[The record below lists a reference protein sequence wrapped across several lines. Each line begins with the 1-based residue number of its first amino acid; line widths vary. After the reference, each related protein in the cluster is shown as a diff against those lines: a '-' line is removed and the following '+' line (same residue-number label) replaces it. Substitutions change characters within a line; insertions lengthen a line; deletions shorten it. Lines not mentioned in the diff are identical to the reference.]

1 MKLLKSVLKVMT
13 AGCYILIFITIV
25 LLSPIL
31 VGKRPMIVLS
41 GSMEPTF
48 QQGSLIY
55 MEKAE
60 FDEIKAGDIVS
71 YGREEIVSHRVIGKM
86 NQTKSLLTRGDANET
101 IDPEV
106 PAKGIVGR
114 IWEGVYIPYA
124 GFLFYGLRKPQI
136 IMVLV
141 MILILDMLISF
152 PESCKKMEIG
162 NKNHE
167 KSTASI
173 L

>member
-13 AGCYILIFITIV
+13 AGCYILIITIV

-86 NQTKSLLTRGDANET
+86 NQTKSLLTRGDAYESF
-101 IDPEV
+101 DPEV
-106 PAKGIVGR
+106 RALGIVG
-114 IWEGVYIPYA
+114 
-124 GFLFYGLRKPQI
+124 
-136 IMVLV
+136 
-141 MILILDMLISF
+141 
-152 PESCKKMEIG
+152 
-162 NKNHE
+162 
-167 KSTASI
+167 
-173 L
+173 

>member
-1 MKLLKSVLKVMT
+1 
-13 AGCYILIFITIV
+13 
-25 LLSPIL
+25 
-31 VGKRPMIVLS
+31 
-41 GSMEPTF
+41 
-48 QQGSLIY
+48 

-86 NQTKSLLTRGDANET
+86 NQTKSLITRGDANET

-106 PAKGIVGR
+106 RAKDIVGR

-124 GFLFYGLRKPQI
+124 GYLIYGLRKPQI
-136 IMVLV
+136 IMVLA
-141 MILILDMLISF
+141 MILILDMLVSF

>member
-71 YGREEIVSHRVIGKM
+71 YGREEI
-86 NQTKSLLTRGDANET
+86 
-101 IDPEV
+101 DPEV

-124 GFLFYGLRKPQI
+124 GYLIYGLRKPQI